1 LDRGAGFCV
10 VCADD
15 FEIEVSMPGPVELK
29 NKRVLVVGLARTGI
43 ATALFCAA
51 RGVNVTA
58 TDTRGEGEIGAEIA
72 TLRAAGAALELG
84 GHREQTFLQQDL
96 IIPSP
101 GVPADAPL
109 LQAARV
115 KGVSIWSEI
124 ELAYR
129 FRMGKLIGI
138 TGSNGKTTTT
148 SLVEHILRGAS
159 YSTILAGNIG
169 TPLISCVD
177 RMTHDTV
184 TVVELSSFQLELI
197 QSFRTDISVFLNL
210 TPDHLDR
217 HHSLDSYAAAK
228 ARIFENQ
235 GEEDF
240 AILNA
245 DDPATTP
252 LAPTRPR
259 VYWFSRNQRA
269 AQGAFLRGDD
279 IVFRNEGKEEVV
291 LKREEVPLPG
301 NHNLENV
308 LAAIAATRIAGA
320 SAKAVGDG
328 VRSFTGVE
336 HRLEF
341 VSEINGV
348 RYYNDSKAT
357 NVDATLKALESF
369 PGRILVILGGK
380 DKGSDY
386 TLLQTPL
393 RERAI
398 LALLIGAAADKIAG
412 QIDGA
417 VAIERAGTLDHAVEI
432 ASQAARPG
440 DVVLLAPACASFDQ
454 FENYEHR
461 GRVFKA
467 LVREL
472 QQRANELP
480 STNRG
485 ANSAR
490 R

>member
-1 LDRGAGFCV
+1 
-10 VCADD
+10 
-15 FEIEVSMPGPVELK
+15 MPGGVQLK

-43 ATALFCAA
+43 ATAHFCAA
-51 RGVNVTA
+51 RGAAVTA
-58 TDTRGEGEIGAEIA
+58 TDSRGEGEVGEEVVAK
-72 TLRAAGAALELG
+72 LRAANVSLELG
-84 GHREQTFLQQDL
+84 VHQEPTFLRQDL

-109 LQAARV
+109 LQSARA
-115 KGVSIWSEI
+115 KGVTIWSEI

-129 FRMGKLIGI
+129 FRQGKLIGI
-138 TGSNGKTTTT
+138 TGSNGKTTTA
-148 SLVEHILRGAS
+148 SLVEHILRAS
-159 YSTILAGNIG
+159 FPTILAGNIG
-169 TPLISCVD
+169 TPLISCVA

-197 QSFRTDISVFLNL
+197 QEFRADISVFLNL

-217 HHSLDSYAAAK
+217 HHSMELYSKAK

-235 GEEDF
+235 REEDF

-245 DDPATTP
+245 DGPGTAP
-252 LAPTRPR
+252 LAPARPQ
-259 VYWFSRNQRA
+259 VYWFSRKQRA

-279 IVFRNEGKEEVV
+279 IVFRTDGREEVV
-291 LKREEVPLPG
+291 LKRDEVPLPG
-301 NHNLENV
+301 AHNLENV
-308 LAAIAATRIAGA
+308 LAAIAAARIAGA
-320 SAKAVGDG
+320 SAKSVAEG
-328 VRSFTGVE
+328 VRSFAGVE
-336 HRLEF
+336 HRLES

-357 NVDATLKALESF
+357 NVDATLKALDAF

-386 TLLQTPL
+386 TVLQAPL
-393 RERAI
+393 REKAI
-398 LALLIGAAADKIAG
+398 LALLIGAAASKIES
-412 QIDGA
+412 QITGT
-417 VAIERAGTLDHAVEI
+417 VAIERAGTLEHAVEI
-432 ASQAARPG
+432 ASEAARAG

-467 LVREL
+467 LVHEL
-472 QQRANELP
+472 EQRANELP

-485 ANSAR
+485 ATSAR